1 MQIWPLLKK
10 HVNITR
16 MTWACSKSSEVL
28 NLISSSCMLGSS
40 IKHDLFLDVHFRSQ
54 TILIFVW
61 NYFTRNSKQG
71 NWHEPR
77 ARGTPHGSRLVP
89 FRDTRS
95 FSVSIR
101 LLLVAR
107 GEHIDGSSMVY
118 HNQVTQKELLES
130 MMQIW
135 EAFFWLRDSINFQD
149 IIKKKVSE
157 FLIDSHWRLVL
168 KMLKLL

>member
-1 MQIWPLLKK
+1 
-10 HVNITR
+10 

-28 NLISSSCMLGSS
+28 NLILSLCMLGSS
-40 IKHDLFLDVHFRSQ
+40 IKHDLFLDVHFRSE
-54 TILIFVW
+54 TILIFFVW
-61 NYFTRNSKQG
+61 NYFTCNSKQG

-77 ARGTPHGSRLVP
+77 ARGTQHGSRLVP

-107 GEHIDGSSMVY
+107 GEHIDGSSMLY

-130 MMQIW
+130 IMQIW
-135 EAFFWLRDSINFQD
+135 EAFFLAARVNQFSGYNLKGVW
-149 IIKKKVSE
+149 V
-157 FLIDSHWRLVL
+157 SHWFSLTACAKNVKTFISRIFF
-168 KMLKLL
+168 KI